1 MPLFMSSLF
10 VLLRSHSQVGSV
22 IHSSGL
28 DGKMTPFLWDA
39 EDTGGLSSD
48 LSALHCVFGSDVK
61 PGRDGGRGGGVLI
74 IL

>member
-1 MPLFMSSLF
+1 MTLFMRSLF

-28 DGKMTPFLWDA
+28 NGKMTPFLWDA

-48 LSALHCVFGSDVK
+48 LSALRCAVGSAVK
-61 PGRDGGRGGGVLI
+61 PGRDGARGGGVLI